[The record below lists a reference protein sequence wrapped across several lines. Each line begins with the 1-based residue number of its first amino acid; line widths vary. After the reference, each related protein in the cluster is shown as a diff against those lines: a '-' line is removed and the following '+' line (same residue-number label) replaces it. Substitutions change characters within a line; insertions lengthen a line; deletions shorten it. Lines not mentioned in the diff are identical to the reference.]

1 MLQQQLWDDEMR
13 SVPVWLVGDHE
24 IQDCDIKLQ
33 NQSRWRSYAE
43 HDLFSA
49 FNYKQHSPTNG
60 KKLEERWKDYLRMN
74 TLFADAISAVRKPG
88 DVIMVHDHYLMLLP
102 AMLRERHPDMHVV
115 FVLESPF
122 PTSEIVRCLT
132 KRELLLDGV
141 LGANLVC
148 FQAYHYAQ
156 HFMSSCARL
165 TGRSIGP
172 MWVDGLRHRIH
183 VAACPSGINV
193 SKVEKMAFS
202 ASVDRKCAELAQ
214 AFQDQAVIIGHD
226 PMDRLGG
233 IDKKLAA
240 FESFLSQHEEWVNK
254 VVLLQFTGNTV
265 SKIDDSEEN
274 IAYASKIY
282 AQISTINSTYGSLDH
297 TPVHLF
303 THTLSQDDY
312 FAILRMGDV
321 AANTCVREGLSVT
334 SLEYLVCQKETK
346 GTLILS
352 EFSGTAE
359 HLQEALLVNPWD
371 TRKLADCIYEA
382 LMSSRKEREAR
393 YDALLRRVEGNDVER
408 HVGAIL
414 KQLEQSM
421 QIE

>member
-1 MLQQQLWDDEMR
+1 
-13 SVPVWLVGDHE
+13 
-24 IQDCDIKLQ
+24 
-33 NQSRWRSYAE
+33 
-43 HDLFSA
+43 
-49 FNYKQHSPTNG
+49 
-60 KKLEERWKDYLRMN
+60 MN
-74 TLFADAISAVRKPG
+74 TLFADAISAVGKPG
-88 DVIMVHDHYLMLLP
+88 DVVMVHDHYLMLLP
-102 AMLRERHPDMHVV
+102 AMLRDRHPDMHVV

-132 KRELLLDGV
+132 KRQLLLEGV

-165 TGRSIGP
+165 TGRSIGL
-172 MWVDGLRHRIH
+172 MWVEGPRHRTHIAVH
-183 VAACPSGINV
+183 PSGINI

-202 ASVDRKCAELAQ
+202 ASVDRKCAELAE
-214 AFQDQAVIIGHD
+214 AFQNRAIIIGHD
-226 PMDRLGG
+226 PMDRLGS
-233 IDKKLAA
+233 IDKKLAT
-240 FESFLSQHEEWVNK
+240 FELFLNQHEEWIDK
-254 VVLLQFTGNTV
+254 VVLLQFTGKAV
-265 SKIDDSEEN
+265 SKIDDIEEN
-274 IAYASKIY
+274 NAYASKIY
-282 AQISTINSTYGSLDH
+282 AQVSTINSTYGSLDL

-303 THTLSQDDY
+303 THSLSQDDY
-312 FAILRMGDV
+312 FAVLRMGNV

-371 TRKLADCIYEA
+371 TRKLADSIYEA
-382 LMSSRKEREAR
+382 LTSGRKVREAR
-393 YDALLRRVEGNDVER
+393 YDSLIRWVKGNNVDR
-408 HVGAIL
+408 HVGAIF
-414 KQLEQSM
+414 KQLGQSI